1 MGGYIQYFDEV
12 QHTSTLKNMLLT
24 STPSTNMKAQLEESV
39 RMTFHL
45 KSKSTFSRRK
55 SFLFPSLIIHQGMAF
70 TEMDEGCEGEVFGVI
85 HDPTIDENI

>member
-1 MGGYIQYFDEV
+1 
-12 QHTSTLKNMLLT
+12 MLLT
-24 STPSTNMKAQLEESV
+24 STPSTNMKAQLEIIGSV

-55 SFLFPSLIIHQGMAF
+55 SFLFPSLIIHEGMAF
-70 TEMDEGCEGEVFGVI
+70 TEMDEGCEGEVFGAI